1 MDSDSD
7 IGFVDK
13 DSGIVSMSG
22 SKDETPERQKN
33 EPSNAI
39 TNTDGDGAGENF
51 DDEPDETLGERL
63 WGLTEMF
70 PEPVRNV
77 CSTVTDLSS
86 RSVKSLFKLTCNA
99 SWIFFTSSILLF
111 APVFIEVERAQ
122 LQEAQRNQQK
132 QALLGPSSALAAT
145 PGGMPALPPMA
156 R

>member
-7 IGFVDK
+7 FGCVDK
-13 DSGIVSMSG
+13 DSGIASMSG
-22 SKDETPERQKN
+22 SKAETPERRSI

-39 TNTDGDGAGENF
+39 TNADGDSGENYE
-51 DDEPDETLGERL
+51 DEPDETFSERL

-70 PEPVRNV
+70 PEPVRSV
-77 CSTVTDLSS
+77 CFTVSDLST
-86 RSVKSLFKLTCNA
+86 RSVKSMFKLTCNA

-132 QALLGPSSALAAT
+132 QALLGPSSALA
-145 PGGMPALPPMA
+145 GGGAMPALPPMA

>member
-13 DSGIVSMSG
+13 DSGIASMSG
-22 SKDETPERQKN
+22 SKDDTPERRSI

-39 TNTDGDGAGENF
+39 TNTDGDPSLENLE
-51 DDEPDETLGERL
+51 DEPEESLGERL

-70 PEPVRNV
+70 PEPMRNV
-77 CSTVTDLSS
+77 CSTVTDLST
-86 RSVKSLFKLTCNA
+86 RSAKSLFKLTCNA

-132 QALLGPSSALAAT
+132 QALLGPSSALAAA

>member
-1 MDSDSD
+1 MDSEADTV
-7 IGFVDK
+7 FVDK
-13 DSGIVSMSG
+13 DSGIASMSG
-22 SKDETPERQKN
+22 SKDDTPERSA
-33 EPSNAI
+33 SNALAGG
-39 TNTDGDGAGENF
+39 DGDGSGDSY
-51 DDEPDETLGERL
+51 DDEPDESFGERL

-70 PEPVRNV
+70 PDPVRNV
-77 CSTVTDLSS
+77 CATVTDLST
-86 RSVKSLFKLTCNA
+86 RSVKSMFKITCSA

-145 PGGMPALPPMA
+145 PGGGMPSLPPMS